1 MPHQPDPQGQD
12 EHRWQPPPAQG
23 PAGQVPPGYYF
34 PPEPPGKTLGIV
46 AAVLPFVGLG
56 LIGLVLGIVARSQS
70 SKVGYRNV
78 PALVGI
84 IAGAVTVVIGLIVG
98 IAVAVVLAGV
108 FGQCAQLGPGVHH
121 VNGIT
126 ITCG

>member
-1 MPHQPDPQGQD
+1 MAAAPCAGPCRPSAAGLLLPARAAGQD
-12 EHRWQPPPAQG
+12 PR
-23 PAGQVPPGYYF
+23 
-34 PPEPPGKTLGIV
+34 IV

-70 SKVGYRNV
+70 SKVGDRNV

-84 IAGAVTVVIGLIVG
+84 IAGAATVVIGLIVG